1 MLEYLPMNLDP
12 FDMQVKNILIAQ
24 LADILTTA
32 IGYWVMGFRELNPL
46 INIMPMWGVL
56 IVKVLLIAFVVW
68 ALRLVKYLWV
78 YKTLFW
84 ISAVVVVWN
93 VINIILELAWIM
105 VQKGFA

>member
-1 MLEYLPMNLDP
+1 MNIYY
-12 FDMQVKNILIAQ
+12 FIIIQ

-32 IGYWVMGFRELNPL
+32 FGYWVLGFKELNPV